1 MSLERIA
8 VPGRNRLRL
17 HATLLL
23 LWSVLVGIASSA
35 VLLHLFQVYSMA
47 VRYAVGAAAMHFLG
61 FLGGGWCYAAWWNQ
75 SRERAGLLA
84 THASQEEQVSYQELR
99 ALLRKPLVNP
109 LPNGLKWFLEIF
121 DYVLLERVGLVL
133 FLAYALIVTLIYLF
147 LIYLPVIGVET
158 FAGYLAEVVLEFV
171 IGASIV
177 RKILKPRAL
186 DEYWP
191 VMVKKTWITGC
202 LLVAAAGATGFLIQH
217 LHPGAETIFQALAQ
231 SVAN

>member
-8 VPGRNRLRL
+8 GPDRNRLRL
-17 HATLLL
+17 HGALLL

-35 VLLHLFQVYSMA
+35 VLLHIFQVHSMA
-47 VRYAVGAAAMHFLG
+47 VRYAVGAAAMYFLG

-75 SRERAGLLA
+75 SRERASLLA
-84 THASQEEQVSYQELR
+84 MPASQEEQVSYQELR

-109 LPNGLKWFLEIF
+109 FPNGLKWFLEIL
-121 DYVLLERVGLVL
+121 DYVFLDRVGFLL
-133 FLAYALIVTLIYLF
+133 FLAYALIVALIYLF
-147 LIYLPVIGVET
+147 LIYFPVIGVET

-171 IGASIV
+171 IGASV
-177 RKILKPRAL
+177 VQKILKPRAL

-202 LLVAAAGATGFLIQH
+202 LLVAASGAAGFLIQYWY
-217 LHPGAETIFQALAQ
+217 PGAETVFQALR
-231 SVAN
+231 